1 MKNKLPIAAIIGGVV
16 GVIAGTLT
24 ASKSGKETRKNI
36 KMDAN
41 RIKQKSIEVFDNT
54 LHRTKKTLKN
64 VRMNLENKKK

>member
-36 KMDAN
+36 KIDAN
-41 RIKQKSIEVFDNT
+41 RIKQKSIEAFDNT
-54 LHRTKKTLKN
+54 FQRTKKTLKS